1 MLKYLSDMFGKEH
14 INKQRIE
21 ISGLPIYMNSYEY
34 ELYTI
39 FNKSFIF
46 MKNKN
51 EFNINSYLK
60 HRIIIEEKYNCD
72 TVLVL
77 NNSKEVQ
84 RLNLINNKIMFIEKN
99 KYIFM
104 PAIGLV
110 FSKPKNED
118 SNIKLTS
125 QENIV
130 ALSFLYIGDDIT
142 VKDII
147 KSSNINKMTISRALT
162 KLESANLVKH
172 EIKNK
177 VYHYSLYEDKKT
189 YINML
194 LKIMKNPIKQRV
206 IVAENSLKGIALYPG
221 ITAISN
227 NSMLANDQ
235 VNTYAIYDDDLDKV
249 SNYRPYMDGLIINSD
264 EAILEIWDYDP
275 SIYSKNGD
283 AELISVIKT
292 IRIKDERIE
301 NEIEVIKER
310 YCSWKR

>member
-1 MLKYLSDMFGKEH
+1 
-14 INKQRIE
+14 
-21 ISGLPIYMNSYEY
+21 MNSYEY

-142 VKDII
+142 VKYII
-147 KSSNINKMTISRALT
+147 ILSNIKKIT
-162 KLESANLVKH
+162 K
-172 EIKNK
+172 
-177 VYHYSLYEDKKT
+177 
-189 YINML
+189 
-194 LKIMKNPIKQRV
+194 
-206 IVAENSLKGIALYPG
+206 
-221 ITAISN
+221 
-227 NSMLANDQ
+227 
-235 VNTYAIYDDDLDKV
+235 
-249 SNYRPYMDGLIINSD
+249 
-264 EAILEIWDYDP
+264 
-275 SIYSKNGD
+275 
-283 AELISVIKT
+283 
-292 IRIKDERIE
+292 
-301 NEIEVIKER
+301 
-310 YCSWKR
+310 